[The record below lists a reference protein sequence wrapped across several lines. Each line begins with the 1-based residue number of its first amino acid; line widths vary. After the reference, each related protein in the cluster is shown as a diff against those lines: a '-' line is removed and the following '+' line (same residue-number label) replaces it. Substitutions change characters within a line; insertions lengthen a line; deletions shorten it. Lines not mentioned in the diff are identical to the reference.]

1 MEIGTDKWL
10 LFDDTLFER
19 KRGFAT
25 TVHEAVRDPQ
35 PVLRSEMP
43 WEQARVWWHNT
54 VFEDDGV
61 IKLYYCAYGEDEH
74 ARLCLA
80 TSTDGV
86 NFERPSLGLIEY
98 EGSAANNIVFEVRPP
113 SEYHGTVFIDPVAP
127 PEERYKL
134 IFDGNL
140 LGGGR
145 YRGIRGA
152 YSADGIRW
160 TVYPAA
166 NIIPWYTDTQNVA
179 FRDERIGR
187 YVAYVRWDE
196 GFTVEDLT
204 VSGQF
209 HHRCVGRTESEDFT
223 GFPVPEKVL
232 DPAPAGTDMEHHRGW
247 MDLYNPI
254 VLHWPGTPNYIM
266 LPSAFYH
273 YGIANKLDV
282 RVATSRDGIDWTLLP
297 DTFVRLG
304 VGGAWDSERIYMA
317 QGMVPAGDETL
328 LYYAGFDL
336 DHSSHHKP
344 YPPRFGA
351 IGRARIR
358 LDGFVS
364 QEAGSDGG
372 EIVTKPFVMPAD
384 RLLLNFDGSAGGH
397 VMIEFLDEDG
407 RGIEGYS
414 GEASGPMCGN
424 SVRRVAYLREPSL
437 VDLGALVGRTVRLR
451 ITGRN
456 CRLYSLQF
464 IDANALEA
472 GGMRYD

>member
-1 MEIGTDKWL
+1 
-10 LFDDTLFER
+10 
-19 KRGFAT
+19 
-25 TVHEAVRDPQ
+25 
-35 PVLRSEMP
+35 
-43 WEQARVWWHNT
+43 
-54 VFEDDGV
+54 
-61 IKLYYCAYGEDEH
+61 
-74 ARLCLA
+74 
-80 TSTDGV
+80 
-86 NFERPSLGLIEY
+86 
-98 EGSAANNIVFEVRPP
+98 
-113 SEYHGTVFIDPVAP
+113 
-127 PEERYKL
+127 
-134 IFDGNL
+134 
-140 LGGGR
+140 
-145 YRGIRGA
+145 
-152 YSADGIRW
+152 
-160 TVYPAA
+160 
-166 NIIPWYTDTQNVA
+166 
-179 FRDERIGR
+179 
-187 YVAYVRWDE
+187 VRWDE